1 MPGGVL
7 NDVFPLLMHQF
18 EARKSCNHIL
28 ISVKKRVVK
37 TTSSPKKLGLSKR
50 GFFS

>member
-1 MPGGVL
+1 MLGGVL
-7 NDVFPLLMHQF
+7 HDEFPLLMHQF
-18 EARKSCNHIL
+18 EARMRCNRIL